1 MTDYFYQEK
10 DQVIAL
16 IHEESYGKCQG
27 NTSAWA
33 KCDNPTNFKGL
44 DLVHKG
50 PDLSP
55 TIREKI
61 DYFGVGGGK
70 YPAMIVNA
78 MHNPIEITL
87 DMPLQC
93 GRFLSYAI
101 GKATHTGSVAEV
113 TEITCPAGST
123 FAASGDAD
131 YILIDCINDSDTII
145 QNYIWFD
152 VDDGCDDP
160 AVSGRTGIECDIAST
175 DSAAQVA
182 TKLSVKI
189 NNEANYGASVAT
201 AVVTVTNAYAG
212 AVIDAKDGVSSGCTF
227 SITTQGA
234 SVEDIPESI
243 NHSMESF
250 CLHVEQKNTTGAETI
265 IYELLGCIVKSI
277 TYHIGYNENDG
288 QIMQSVNITSP
299 YAVILADTDKL
310 ASPPSY
316 IDSTPFN
323 FGNVDE
329 TSDKILEENSG
340 DILPDAVSLLEFTI
354 ENTITFMPDVGNTYF
369 TDFTCADRKISLHI
383 VGFNKKS
390 TIFDFWRDLWDQ
402 ANKRFSTATTQIC
415 SSIKLTRS
423 TNDYIKIFVY
433 NWKIASY
440 ACRFFNVQEGSLRSE
455 DFTLN
460 SATPLAS
467 NSNRML
473 CDSSSNNCEIKDSE
487 PYTTYHHT
495 T

>member
-50 PDLSP
+50 PDLPP

-70 YPAMIVNA
+70 YPTMIVNA

-87 DMPLQC
+87 NMPLQS

-101 GKATHTGSVAEV
+101 GTATT
-113 TEITCPAGST
+113 
-123 FAASGDAD
+123 SG
-131 YILIDCINDSDTII
+131 T
-145 QNYIWFD
+145 
-152 VDDGCDDP
+152 DP
-160 AVSGRTGIECDIAST
+160 YTH
-175 DSAAQVA
+175 
-182 TKLSVKI
+182 
-189 NNEANYGASVAT
+189 
-201 AVVTVTNAYAG
+201 
-212 AVIDAKDGVSSGCTF
+212 
-227 SITTQGA
+227 
-234 SVEDIPESI
+234 DIPESI

-250 CLHVEQKNTTGAETI
+250 CLHVEQKNTTGTETI

-299 YAVILADTDKL
+299 YAVILEDADKL

-316 IDSTPFN
+316 LTDVPYT
-323 FGNVDE
+323 FGDVDE

-354 ENTITFMPDVGNTYF
+354 ENTITFMPDVGNLYF
-369 TDFTCADRKISLHI
+369 TDFTCGERKVSFHI

-390 TIFDFWRDLWDQ
+390 TIFGFWSGIWETDTHMYD
-402 ANKRFSTATTQIC
+402 TATTRIC
-415 SSIKLTRS
+415 SNIKLTRS
-423 TNDYIKIFVY
+423 ANDYIKIFVY
-433 NWKIASY
+433 NWKITNYS
-440 ACRFFNVQEGSLRSE
+440 CRFFNVQEGSLRAE
-455 DFTLN
+455 DFTLT
-460 SATPLAS
+460 SATPRSTA
-467 NSNRML
+467 NRML
-473 CDSSSNNCEIKDSE
+473 IDASGNNCEVKDDRANT
-487 PYTTYHHT
+487 YYHHT